1 MVTNNVE
8 INPEKLNSYRWKV
21 EDLVIEDKVGTLSR
35 IFQNHGGY
43 FFAVEKKALL
53 DTIIGIVKGKT
64 SLVYTNLRAEY
75 EEIVKKLELKS
86 TIRLDKSSKVDV
98 KKTLFDAD
106 VGILEPDALAAESG
120 SIVLFDFDATKS
132 FVAFLPEIFIAIAD
146 ESLIYDTVP
155 EAVGAL
161 IKKNNRIPA
170 TIQIV
175 NGPSRTGDIE
185 NKIVRPSHGP
195 KDAYLIMVR

>member
-1 MVTNNVE
+1 ME
-8 INPEKLNSYRWKV
+8 IKAEKLNSYEWKV
-21 EDLVIEDKVGTLSR
+21 KDLVIDDRIGTFSKV
-35 IFQNHGGY
+35 FQNHGGY
-43 FFAVEKKALL
+43 FFAVERKALY
-53 DTIIGIVKGKT
+53 DTMSGIVKGRS

-75 EEIVKKLELKS
+75 EETVKKLGLDRV
-86 TIRLDKSSKVDV
+86 IRLDKNSKVDA
-98 KKTLFDAD
+98 KKALFDVE
-106 VGILEPDALAAESG
+106 VGIMEPDALAAESG
-120 SIVLFDFDATKS
+120 SIILFDFDATKS

-146 ESLIYDTVP
+146 ESLMYDTVP

-161 IKKNNRIPA
+161 TKKHNRLPA